1 MKQNNQTR
9 NILLCAALIFVA
21 AIWRIVNAEMQWYN
35 LAPLVAIGL
44 FSGAVLKN
52 KSYAYILPLAA
63 YFISDAYMQ
72 LAHGNGFYGISQF
85 FVYGG
90 MALVVALGT
99 FMKKQSALNVLGYS
113 IGGSLLFWL
122 VSNLGVFFSGYY
134 GFSFSGFVNTYVMA
148 LPFLDKT
155 GMSTNL
161 FFRAIA
167 GDLIF
172 TSIIFSAYALL
183 KTKSA
188 SSKALA

>member
-9 NILLCAALIFVA
+9 NILLCAGLIVA
-21 AIWRIVNAEMQWYN
+21 AAVWRIVNAEMEWYN
-35 LAPLVAIGL
+35 LTPMVAIGI
-44 FSGAVLKN
+44 FCGAILKN

-72 LAHGNGFYGISQF
+72 IVHGNGFYGISQF

-99 FMKKQSALNVLGYS
+99 FVKKQSALNVMGYS

-122 VSNLGVFFSGYY
+122 ISNLGVFFSGYY
-134 GFSFSGFVNTYVMA
+134 GFSFSGFVNTFVMA
-148 LPFLDKT
+148 LPFLNKD
-155 GMSTNL
+155 GVSTEL
-161 FFRAIA
+161 FVNAIA
-167 GDLIF
+167 GNLIF
-172 TSIIFSAYALL
+172 SLIIFGAYALL